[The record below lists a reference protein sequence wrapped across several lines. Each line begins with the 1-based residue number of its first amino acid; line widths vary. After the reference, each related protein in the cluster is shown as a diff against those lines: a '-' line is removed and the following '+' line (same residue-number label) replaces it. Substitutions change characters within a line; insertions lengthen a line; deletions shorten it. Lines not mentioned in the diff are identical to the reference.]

1 MAGLSRGANIAE
13 ATTQRRPSRAVA
25 ICVRP
30 TPSEQPTRRT
40 RRRHA
45 QVSERGQGSHAP
57 AWGALQKALLDEVGF
72 EDILDGVAGFTNGG
86 CQIIDA
92 DRPPGKLLTSANFL

>member
-1 MAGLSRGANIAE
+1 MAVNGRRGDAA
-13 ATTQRRPSRAVA
+13 
-25 ICVRP
+25 
-30 TPSEQPTRRT
+30 
-40 RRRHA
+40 
-45 QVSERGQGSHAP
+45 